1 MTIVRWQNWH
11 IRSVMRAGALAL
23 GIVAA
28 TLSGSA
34 LGASGQAAPAAQPA
48 AGAPDQN
55 GVRFLPNDQVQ
66 ALFAKGGTMIETD
79 AFKVLASR
87 RDRDGQAE
95 VHARDTDI
103 IYMLEGTATLVT
115 GGQVVNGKTTAPD
128 EQRGDSITGGNS
140 RPVAKG
146 DVFVIP
152 KGVPHLFKDVKVPF
166 VYYTLKVTQ

>member
-1 MTIVRWQNWH
+1 MTTLQW
-11 IRSVMRAGALAL
+11 STATRAGALAL

-28 TLSGSA
+28 AISGSSV
-34 LGASGQAAPAAQPA
+34 GATGQAAPSAQPA

-55 GVRFLPNDQVQ
+55 GVRYLSNEQVQ
-66 ALFAKGGTMIETD
+66 ALFAKGGTMVETD

-103 IYMLEGTATLVT
+103 MYMLEGTATLVT

-128 EQRGDSITGGNS
+128 EQRGDSISGGNS

-152 KGVPHLFKDVKVPF
+152 KGVPHLFKDVKTPF